1 MSIVHGD
8 SVVSEKVRGDGWRK
22 QHEAT
27 GDWHRSTSELSL
39 EAVRNQAR
47 VLLDRLSD
55 LGEGAAAAART
66 RTEGGCGLR
75 SRSGGG

>member
-1 MSIVHGD
+1 MGD
-8 SVVSEKVRGDGWRK
+8 EADLACYKQQIRK
-22 QHEAT
+22 
-27 GDWHRSTSELSL
+27 ELSL

-66 RTEGGCGLR
+66 RTEGGCWLR
-75 SRSGGG
+75 RRSGGG